1 MSERILIVHQGAL
14 GDVILSFP
22 ALRSLKEERD
32 ASVVLLCKD
41 QVGRVAHEFKIV
53 EASFPIESG
62 RFSRLFSNDIGRDMR
77 DFLSSCDAIVLIGFS
92 TEVEGG
98 LKQQY
103 EGQICRIT
111 PRPPAEEE
119 THVAVHI
126 ASQLQTRGLLRHGG
140 SRGGK
145 TGALFDCP
153 ANDLGENGGGRDLV
167 LIHPGAGSMRKR
179 WPLENFIE
187 VAAATRQMPM
197 AEMAFLIGPA
207 ERDLLPLVMKQARG
221 EFSVHEVEDLS
232 QVMALMSISK
242 CFVGN
247 DSGLTHLA
255 AFKGLPTVAIFGPS
269 SPKRWWPV
277 GGATAVLRSD
287 VDCMPCFESAATNCD
302 NPQCLNGVSVPMV
315 LEAIRNFWAT

>member
-1 MSERILIVHQGAL
+1 MSEKILVVHQGAL
-14 GDVILSFP
+14 GDVILGLP

-53 EASFPIESG
+53 EASFPIERG

-77 DFLSSCDAIVLIGFS
+77 DFLSGYDTIVLIGLS
-92 TEVEGG
+92 PEVQGG
-98 LKQQY
+98 LKQHY
-103 EGQICRIT
+103 GGQICTIT

-126 ASQLQTRGLLRHGG
+126 ARQLQTRGLLRHGRSRDGKRG
-140 SRGGK
+140 S
-145 TGALFDCP
+145 LFDCP
-153 ANDLGENGGGRDLV
+153 AKDLGENRGTGDVV

-179 WPLENFIE
+179 WPLENFIQ
-187 VAAATRQMPM
+187 VAAATRQMPLT
-197 AEMAFLIGPA
+197 EVAFLIGPA

-221 EFSVHEVEDLS
+221 KFPVHEVEELS
-232 QVMALMSISK
+232 QVMALMNISR

-269 SPKRWWPV
+269 SPKRWRPV
-277 GGATAVLRSD
+277 GGATAVLRRD
-287 VDCMPCFESAATNCD
+287 VDCVPCFELAETNCD
-302 NPQCLNGVSVPMV
+302 NPQCLNGVSVEMV
-315 LEAIRNFWAT
+315 LEAVRNFWAI